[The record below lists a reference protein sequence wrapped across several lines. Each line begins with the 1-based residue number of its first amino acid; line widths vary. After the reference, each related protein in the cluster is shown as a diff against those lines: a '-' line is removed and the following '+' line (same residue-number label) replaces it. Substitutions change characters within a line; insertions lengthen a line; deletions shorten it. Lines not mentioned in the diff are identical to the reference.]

1 MENDAARRT
10 LRVKKLL
17 AIIAVIA
24 GVFVL
29 VTCSKPKI
37 TKEQQDNV
45 AIRIFKNYDI
55 QEIEFVRFTKNES
68 TGSYTLKLRI
78 NNDEN
83 LETTILIRDITFLD
97 KKDGEL
103 YLNPVGKFDDLQ
115 RKEVIKEDVPLSKI
129 KIKYIGEK

>member
-1 MENDAARRT
+1 M
-10 LRVKKLL
+10 KKVI
-17 AIIAVIA
+17 AIIILF
-24 GVFVL
+24 FVGAMA
-29 VTCSKPKI
+29 VTCARPTI
-37 TKEQQDNV
+37 TKEQQNNV

-115 RKEVIKEDVPLSKI
+115 RKEVMKDDVPLSKI
-129 KIKYIGEK
+129 KIKYIEEK

>member
-1 MENDAARRT
+1 M
-10 LRVKKLL
+10 KKIFIFI
-17 AIIAVIA
+17 AIVIGIFAV
-24 GVFVL
+24 VQ
-29 VTCSKPKI
+29 CSKPTI
-37 TKEQQDNV
+37 TKEQQNNV
-45 AIRIFKNYDI
+45 AIRIYKNYDI

-68 TGSYTLKLRI
+68 TGSYILKLRI

-83 LETTILIRDITFLD
+83 KETSIDIWDNNFLD

>member
-1 MENDAARRT
+1 M
-10 LRVKKLL
+10 KKVI
-17 AIIAVIA
+17 AIIILF
-24 GVFVL
+24 FVGAMA
-29 VTCSKPKI
+29 VTCSKPTI
-37 TKEQQDNV
+37 TKEQQNNV
-45 AIRIFKNYDI
+45 VIRIYKNYDI

-68 TGSYTLKLRI
+68 TGSYILKLRI

-115 RKEVIKEDVPLSKI
+115 RKEVIKEDVSLSKI

>member
-1 MENDAARRT
+1 M
-10 LRVKKLL
+10 KKVI
-17 AIIAVIA
+17 AIIILF
-24 GVFVL
+24 FVGAMV
-29 VTCSKPKI
+29 VTCARPTI
-37 TKEQQDNV
+37 TKEQQNNV

-83 LETTILIRDITFLD
+83 LETTILIWDITFLD

-115 RKEVIKEDVPLSKI
+115 RKEVIKDDVPLSKI
-129 KIKYIGEK
+129 KIKYIEEK